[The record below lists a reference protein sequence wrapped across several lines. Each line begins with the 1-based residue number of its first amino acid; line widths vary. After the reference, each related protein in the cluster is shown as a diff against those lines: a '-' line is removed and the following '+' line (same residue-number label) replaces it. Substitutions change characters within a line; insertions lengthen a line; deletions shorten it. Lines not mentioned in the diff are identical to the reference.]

1 MLIGEKMLL
10 TQKWFAIDEKLRF
23 VIAGMVNMGLRY
35 LIFVALGV
43 IFSVSRYQLILL
55 STWLLS
61 SGIAF
66 ALYKYLVFRTEG
78 NHLKEFAKS
87 VLIWVISYIINA
99 FLLALYVEKLK
110 WNTYAAQAVAVAII
124 VVVNYLLF
132 KYFAFHHR
140 PKSLL
145 ERIYNLWD

>member
-1 MLIGEKMLL
+1 MIEEKMVFA
-10 TQKWFAIDEKLRF
+10 QKWFALDEKLRF
-23 VIAGMVNMGLRY
+23 VIAGTVNMGLRY
-35 LIFVALGV
+35 LIFVALGL
-43 IFSVSRYQLILL
+43 IFSVGRYQLILL

-61 SGIAF
+61 SGLAF
-66 ALYKYLVFRTEG
+66 ASYKYLVFRTEG

-99 FLLALYVEKLK
+99 FLLALFVGDFL

-145 ERIYNLWD
+145 ERIYNLWE

>member
-1 MLIGEKMLL
+1 MLIGGKMLL
-10 TQKWFAIDEKLRF
+10 AQKWFTLDEKLRF
-23 VIAGMVNMGLRY
+23 VIAGTVNMGLRY
-35 LIFVALGV
+35 LIFVALGL
-43 IFSVSRYQLILL
+43 IFSVGHYQLILL

-61 SGIAF
+61 SGVAF
-66 ALYKYLVFRTEG
+66 ASYKYLVFRTEG

-99 FLLALYVEKLK
+99 FLLALFIGDFL

-145 ERIYNLWD
+145 EQIYNLWD